1 MSLRVYC
8 RLGYRINTKYLF
20 SSYVSALRISSITSH
35 IGHVLRASVQRAK
48 KVVPDSPGLV
58 DFAIGLVNSVLNLP
72 DGQVMFFEHSNNR
85 RTIQSILLVKKCLGL
100 VEMTYGLVNA
110 NFSFP
115 EWQAGKMIFFAPC
128 SSHSIFFSSWAIFRS
143 WSFRTLVVYVGIF
156 CANPQ
161 VFALL
166 TNVYLSFL
174 FVCYFSVIT
183 ETYVDCPDG
192 SQCLDYETCCMMDTG
207 HYGCCPLP
215 KAVCCSDEEH
225 CCPEGYRWSY
235 YWMLIYFTL
244 APILSR
250 ESIRGGFLHKWAIYR
265 RQRYVKR
272 GRESA
277 RKLMRNA
284 TSRAQFAALSLVIF
298 DDSRVTHLLLWFKVL
313 YIFVVIAKH
322 AQRSTKG

>member
-1 MSLRVYC
+1 MSLRIYC

-20 SSYVSALRISSITSH
+20 SSYVSALPLLSITSH
-35 IGHVLRASVQRAK
+35 IGHVLKASVTA
-48 KVVPDSPGLV
+48 
-58 DFAIGLVNSVLNLP
+58 VL
-72 DGQVMFFEHSNNR
+72 
-85 RTIQSILLVKKCLGL
+85 
-100 VEMTYGLVNA
+100 
-110 NFSFP
+110 
-115 EWQAGKMIFFAPC
+115 
-128 SSHSIFFSSWAIFRS
+128 FSSWAIFRS
-143 WSFRTLVVYVGIF
+143 WSFRTLVVYVGII

-174 FVCYFSVIT
+174 FVCYFSVLT
-183 ETYVDCPDG
+183 ETYVDCLDG
-192 SQCLDYETCCMMDTG
+192 SQCRDYETCCMMDTG

-265 RQRYVKR
+265 RQRNVKW

-284 TSRAQFAALSLVIF
+284 TFRAQFAALSLVIF
-298 DDSRVTHLLLWFKVL
+298 DDSRATHLSLWFKVL

-322 AQRSTKG
+322 AQRSTNG